1 MFFSVFDGCIG
12 RFRVVGQVVLTLC
25 LGAASAHA
33 QEGASMQ
40 GLTVVL
46 DGRLTVLTPGPRF
59 DKERVLVPLRAFSE
73 AVGAEVKA
81 LDGNGRL
88 AVCKGDLCIPL
99 DAVLSFDGEAFA
111 PLATFGEGLGL
122 KWEVDGDALR
132 VTSENG
138 VQIGLGIGNR
148 PPDFT
153 LPDLYSGEPV
163 SLGDYRGKKTVFYMW
178 ASW

>member
-1 MFFSVFDGCIG
+1 
-12 RFRVVGQVVLTLC
+12 
-25 LGAASAHA
+25 
-33 QEGASMQ
+33 MQ

-46 DGRLTVLTPGPRF
+46 DGRPTALTPGPRF

-73 AVGAEVKA
+73 AVGAEVKE
-81 LDGNGRL
+81 LDGNGQL

-99 DAVLSFDGEAFA
+99 SAVLSLDGAVFV
-111 PLATFGEGLGL
+111 PLAAFGEPLGL
-122 KWEVDGDALR
+122 KWKVDGDALR

-138 VQIGLGIGNR
+138 VRSGLGIGNR

-153 LPDLYSGEPV
+153 LPDLYSGEPI